1 MTSIKPEAETKIALC
16 LPGGGA
22 TSAMFQI
29 GALAAFEDSVEGFD
43 ANSFDCYVGSSGG
56 ASVAA
61 ALAGGLAVQRIYRAF
76 LDPAD
81 VYFGLERKHLLR
93 VDLGEWRRTLVSALS
108 AMRHGASSLLSRTS
122 APAPAALWEE
132 LDRLYDS
139 LPAGLFTLDGYERFL
154 EDFFVRRGVPNSFYA
169 MPRPLRIMAHDLD
182 SGQLAIFGQGGSAEV
197 SVTRA
202 CIASMAVPPFFSPV
216 RIGERHYINAG
227 AGQIAHLEVA
237 IEQGANVLIVVNP
250 MVASSVA
257 TVPTGHGHRDSLRD
271 KGMMWVLNQSI
282 RIGIH
287 KIVREECARIA
298 REGRAQVIL
307 IEPSPEDCILFMYN
321 PASFDARRA
330 ILEYAYRHTRAELA
344 KSFAQGDDA
353 LTRAGLRPRPAPS
366 SVLPPSSPHS
376 AGSVSS
382 V

>member
-1 MTSIKPEAETKIALC
+1 
-16 LPGGGA
+16 
-22 TSAMFQI
+22 MFQI
-29 GALAAFEDSVEGFD
+29 GALAAFEDSVEGVEVNRFD
-43 ANSFDCYVGSSGG
+43 FYVGSSGG

-61 ALAGGLAVQRIYRAF
+61 ALAGGLPVQRIYRAF

-93 VDLGEWRRTLVSALS
+93 VDLGEWRRTLVSAFS
-108 AMRHGASSLLSRTS
+108 AIRHGASSLLSRGS

-154 EDFFVRRGVPNSFYA
+154 EDFFVRRGVSNSFHST
-169 MPRPLRIMAHDLD
+169 PRPLRIMAHDLD
-182 SGQLAIFGQGGSAEV
+182 SGQLAIFGHAGMADV

-237 IEQGANVLIVVNP
+237 IEQGANVLVVVNP

-271 KGMMWVLNQSI
+271 KGMMWVLNQAI

-298 REGRAQVIL
+298 REGRAKVIL

-344 KSFAQGDDA
+344 KSFAAGDGVLA
-353 LTRAGLRPRPAPS
+353 EAGLRPRPAPS
-366 SVLPPSSPHS
+366 SVFPAS
-376 AGSVSS
+376 AP
-382 V
+382 